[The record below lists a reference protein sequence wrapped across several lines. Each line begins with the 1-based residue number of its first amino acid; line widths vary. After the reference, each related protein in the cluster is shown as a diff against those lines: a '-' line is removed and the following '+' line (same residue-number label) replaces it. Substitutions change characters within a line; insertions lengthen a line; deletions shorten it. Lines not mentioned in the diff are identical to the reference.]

1 MQLASS
7 TNTTR
12 VAVERLLKVHPFNTR
27 VVDDWEFNT
36 AVVDNWDSTWE
47 FNLVVRDDR
56 DSRIDIS
63 VPDFDPARPV
73 LSLLIF
79 TVLSIL
85 SAVILS
91 GSTWYFFAVTFRFS
105 VSLPAL

>member
-27 VVDDWEFNT
+27 GVVDWEFNT
-36 AVVDNWDSTWE
+36 AVVDDWDA
-47 FNLVVRDDR
+47 
-56 DSRIDIS
+56 RIDIS
-63 VPDFDPARPV
+63 VPDLDPARPV
-73 LSLLIF
+73 LSRLIF

-85 SAVILS
+85 RAVIFS
-91 GSTWYFFAVTFRFS
+91 GFTWYFMAVALRFS
-105 VSLPAL
+105 VSSPAL